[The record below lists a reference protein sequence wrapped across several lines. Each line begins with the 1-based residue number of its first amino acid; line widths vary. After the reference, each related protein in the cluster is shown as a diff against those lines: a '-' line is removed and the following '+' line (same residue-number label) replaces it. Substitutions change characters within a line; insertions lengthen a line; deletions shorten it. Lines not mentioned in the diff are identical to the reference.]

1 MKPNP
6 LPAASIPRRSALL
19 ALGLGAAAAS
29 RALSGC
35 TSAPTRSAPTITGDR
50 LPTTIPNDSIPYDLE
65 PSADGIVP
73 GFLLSYPADPQA
85 SVQGTPGGGGEL
97 VAACQ
102 INTPAPV
109 PMENNA
115 VWQQLNQQLGATL
128 RIHYTPGD
136 EWEAKQQSLLAGG
149 ELPDFLS
156 LGTQVPRMPEVLTK
170 RCADLSE
177 FLSGDKIA
185 DYPNLAMIGQ
195 TAWLGVAF
203 DNGIYGIPQSVP
215 RYGGTPLRTRQDI
228 LDRLGIGTV
237 TARDGNDLIALMREV
252 IDPKA
257 NRWASAV
264 PSVDQ
269 FAQMMGAPNGWSDT
283 DGRLTHGYT
292 TEEYAAA
299 IDQVARLWQDGVFH
313 PDSFSTGAFPANFDK
328 GNTVIEFGLFDPGTR
343 LQVGGAGNP
352 DYRVGFIVL
361 PKFDGGG
368 VAEAWTATGV
378 RGFTVLRPDTPE
390 KLQEKL
396 RVLNWIAAPTG
407 TKEGTLTRYGIE
419 GRNYTIRDGAV
430 VAIPEHQSEVLI
442 LGYIAGAPVTF
453 TASTQTMADVYTDFS
468 ARLTEQYAKPKD
480 DPTAGHYSATQSA
493 EGISWTKRL
502 EDTRAQIVQGRKPL
516 TAWQETITEWQ
527 RTVGDSIGTEYEDAL
542 SR

>member
-1 MKPNP
+1 MKPYP
-6 LPAASIPRRSALL
+6 LSSATIPRRAALIT
-19 ALGLGAAAAS
+19 LGLGSAATAGLLA
-29 RALSGC
+29 GC
-35 TSAPTRSAPTITGDR
+35 GTSEPRSTPTITGDR
-50 LPTTIPNDSIPYDLE
+50 LPTTIPNDKIPYDLE

-73 GFLLSYPADPQA
+73 GFLLSYPSDPPT
-85 SVQGTPGGGGEL
+85 SVQGVPGGGGEL

-109 PMENNA
+109 PMESNE
-115 VWQQLNQQLGATL
+115 VWREINQQLGATL

-177 FLSGDKIA
+177 FLAGDKIA
-185 DYPNLAMIGQ
+185 DYPNLAMIGR

-228 LDRLGIGTV
+228 LDRLGLGTV
-237 TARDGNDLIALMREV
+237 TARDGNDVITLMREV
-252 IDPKA
+252 TDARA

-264 PSVDQ
+264 PPVDA
-269 FAQMMGAPNGWSDT
+269 FAQMLGAPNGWSDA
-283 DGRLTHGYT
+283 DGRLSHGYT
-292 TEEYAAA
+292 TEEYATA
-299 IDQVARLWQDGVFH
+299 IDQVAKLWKEGILH

-352 DYRVGFIVL
+352 DYSVGFVVL

-396 RVLNWIAAPTG
+396 RVLNWIASPTG

-419 GRNYTIRDGAV
+419 GRHYTIRDGAV
-430 VAIPEHQSEVLI
+430 VAIPEHQPEVMI

-453 TASTQTMADVYTDFS
+453 TASTPTMAEVYKDFS
-468 ARLTEQYAKPKD
+468 ARLTEQYATPKD
-480 DPTAGHYSATQSA
+480 DPTAGHYSATQSS
-493 EGISWTKRL
+493 EGVTWTKRL
-502 EDTRAQIVQGRKPL
+502 EDTRTQIIQGRKPL
-516 TAWQETITEWQ
+516 TAWQQTVEEW
-527 RTVGDSIGTEYEDAL
+527 RSAVGDKIATEYEQSI